1 MSEIED
7 MIQFVMDDNF
17 NKANDIFKNAIDDK
31 VSDALDQEK
40 IGLAADIFNGGRVV
54 QPEGEKL
61 EGDEIVVSSEED
73 EEDDEDFEITDEDL
87 ENIDFDDIE
96 DED

>member
-17 NKANDIFKNAIDDK
+17 NKANDIFKNAIGDK

-54 QPEGEKL
+54 QPEGEEL
-61 EGDEIVVSSEED
+61 EGDEDDISD
-73 EEDDEDFEITDEDL
+73 EEEDFEITDEDL
-87 ENIDFDDIE
+87 ENIDFDENDEE
-96 DED
+96 DT

>member
-17 NKANDIFKNAIDDK
+17 NKANDIFKNAIGDK
-31 VSDALDQEK
+31 VSDALEQEK

-54 QPEGEKL
+54 QPEEEEL
-61 EGDEIVVSSEED
+61 EGDEIVVSG

>member
-31 VSDALDQEK
+31 VSDALEQEK

-54 QPEGEKL
+54 QPEEEEL
-61 EGDEIVVSSEED
+61 EGDEIVVSG

>member
-31 VSDALDQEK
+31 VSDALEQEK

-54 QPEGEKL
+54 QPEEEEL
-61 EGDEIVVSSEED
+61 EGDEILVSG

>member
-17 NKANDIFKNAIDDK
+17 NKANDIFKNAIGDK
-31 VSDALDQEK
+31 VSDALEQEK

-54 QPEGEKL
+54 QPEG
-61 EGDEIVVSSEED
+61 DEDDISD
-73 EEDDEDFEITDEDL
+73 EEEDFEITDEDL
-87 ENIDFDDIE
+87 ENIDFDENDEE
-96 DED
+96 DT

>member
-17 NKANDIFKNAIDDK
+17 NKANDVFKNAIGDK
-31 VSDALDQEK
+31 VADALEQEK

-54 QPEGEKL
+54 QPEEEEL
-61 EGDEIVVSSEED
+61 EGDEIVVSG

>member
-31 VSDALDQEK
+31 VSDALEQEK

-54 QPEGEKL
+54 QPEEEEL
-61 EGDEIVVSSEED
+61 ETD
-73 EEDDEDFEITDEDL
+73 EDDISDEEDFEITDEDL
-87 ENIDFDDIE
+87 ENIDFDEE
-96 DED
+96 DEEDT